1 MTRVRHVY
9 ECPVRW
15 ADLDMLNHVNNVTYV
30 DYLQEA
36 RVDMLR
42 THAPDT
48 RAHDLAG
55 SPTEGLVVVSHD
67 ITYLAPIAPRTAPI
81 AIEVWVTEVRAA
93 TVTMAYEIFDEPSD
107 GGERVVHARAQTVLT
122 PFVFA
127 EERPRR
133 LTAAEKDALSVF
145 LEESP
150 SPRPERSEPR
160 HLEAGHY
167 PLHVRFSDVDVYGHV
182 NNVKYFEY
190 FQEARIPVVERISA
204 GEDHSGV
211 GVVVARKEVDYL
223 RPIHFRAEPYD
234 VWSWVSRVGSRS
246 VTVESEIRDGDTLL
260 SRAKVVMVFFDPLTQ
275 RSATPPESLMTKLR
289 EFAALSA

>member
-1 MTRVRHVY
+1 MSVRHVY

-67 ITYLAPIAPRTAPI
+67 ITYLAPIAPRTEPVR
-81 AIEVWVTEVRAA
+81 IEVWVTEVRAA
-93 TVTMAYEIFDEPSD
+93 SVTMAYEIFDERED
-107 GGERVVHARAQTVLT
+107 GDRVVHARASTVLT

-133 LTAAEKDALSVF
+133 LTPAEREALSVF
-145 LEESP
+145 LEEAP
-150 SPRPERSEPR
+150 TPKLDGTEPR
-160 HLEAGHY
+160 HLAAGHY
-167 PLHVRFSDVDVYGHV
+167 DLHVRFSDVDVYGHV

-190 FQEARIPVVERISA
+190 FQEARIPLVARISE

-211 GVVVARKEVDYL
+211 DVVIARMQVDYL
-223 RPIHFRAEPYD
+223 RPIRFRAEPYD
-234 VWSWVSRVGSRS
+234 VWSWVSHVGTRS
-246 VTVESEIRDGDTLL
+246 VTIESEICDGEDVL
-260 SRAKVVMVFFDPLTQ
+260 SRAKVVMVFFDPVTQ
-275 RSATPPESLMTKLR
+275 RSAAPPESLMARLR
-289 EFAALSA
+289 EFAALEA

>member
-1 MTRVRHVY
+1 MRHVY

-42 THAPDT
+42 THAPDA

-67 ITYLAPIAPRTAPI
+67 IAYLAPIAPRTVPVK
-81 AIEVWVTEVRAA
+81 IEVWVTEIRAA
-93 TVTMAYEIFDEPSD
+93 SVTMAYEIFDETESGD
-107 GGERVVHARAQTVLT
+107 RVVHARASTVLT

-133 LTAAEKDALSVF
+133 LREDEKEALAQF
-145 LEESP
+145 LEEAP
-150 SPRPERSEPR
+150 TAVLERGTPR
-160 HLEAGHY
+160 HLADGHY
-167 PLHVRFSDVDVYGHV
+167 TLHVRFSDVDVYGHV

-190 FQEARIPVVERISA
+190 FQEARIPVMDRISA
-204 GEDHSGV
+204 GEDNAGV
-211 GVVVARKEVDYL
+211 GIVIARKQVDYV
-223 RPIHFRAEPYD
+223 RPIRFRAKPYD
-234 VWSWVSRVGSRS
+234 VWSWVSHVGRRS
-246 VTVESEIRDGDTLL
+246 VTVESEICDGDTLL
-260 SRAKVVMVFFDPLTQ
+260 SRAKVVMVFFDPHTQ
-275 RSATPPESLMTKLR
+275 RSAEPPAALMDRLR
-289 EFAALSA
+289 EFEALEA

>member
-1 MTRVRHVY
+1 MRHLY

-48 RAHDLAG
+48 RAHDLVG

-67 ITYLAPIAPRTAPI
+67 ISYLAPIAPRTEPVS
-81 AIEVWVTEVRAA
+81 IEVWVTEVRVA
-93 TVTMAYEIFDEPSD
+93 TVTMAYEIFDALG
-107 GGERVVHARAQTVLT
+107 GGERRVYARATTVLT

-133 LTAAEKDALSVF
+133 LRASERDALSLF
-145 LEESP
+145 LEEAPTSAL
-150 SPRPERSEPR
+150 EASEPR
-160 HLEAGHY
+160 QLADGHY
-167 PLHVRFSDVDVYGHV
+167 ALHVRFSDVDVYGHV

-190 FQEARIPVVERISA
+190 FQEARIPVVERISR
-204 GEDHSGV
+204 GEDHSRA
-211 GVVVARKEVDYL
+211 GVVIARKQVEYV

-234 VWSWVSRVGSRS
+234 VWSWVSHVGSRS
-246 VTVESEIRDGDTLL
+246 VTVESEIRDGEAVL
-260 SRAKVVMVFFDPLTQ
+260 SRAKVVMVFFDPVTQ
-275 RSATPPESLMTKLR
+275 RSTAPPESLLKRLR
-289 EFAALSA
+289 EFAAREA

>member
-1 MTRVRHVY
+1 MRHVY

-48 RAHDLAG
+48 RSHDLAG

-67 ITYLAPIAPRTAPI
+67 ITYLAPIAPRTRPI
-81 AIEVWVTEVRAA
+81 SIEVWVTEVRAA
-93 TVTMAYEIFDEPSD
+93 SVTMAYEIFDALPD
-107 GGERVVHARAQTVLT
+107 GDRVVHARATTVLT

-127 EERPRR
+127 DERPRR
-133 LTAAEKDALSVF
+133 LSADEKAALAQFMEAGPAV
-145 LEESP
+145 E
-150 SPRPERSEPR
+150 RTRSEPR
-160 HLEAGHY
+160 HLTTGHY

-190 FQEARIPVVERISA
+190 YQEARIPVVERISN
-204 GEDHSGV
+204 GEQHSV

-223 RPIHFRAEPYD
+223 RPIRFRAEPYD
-234 VWSWVSRVGSRS
+234 VYSWISHVGRRS
-246 VTVESEIRDGDTLL
+246 VTVESEICDGDVAL
-260 SRAKVVMVFFDPLTQ
+260 SRAKVVMVFFDPIAQ
-275 RSATPPESLMTKLR
+275 RSAAPPESLMARLR
-289 EFAALSA
+289 QFAELTA

>member
-1 MTRVRHVY
+1 MRHVY

-67 ITYLAPIAPRTAPI
+67 ITYLAPIAPRSEPVK
-81 AIEVWVTEVRAA
+81 IEVWVTELRAA
-93 TVTMAYEIFDEPSD
+93 TVTMAYEIFDDLE
-107 GGERVVHARAQTVLT
+107 GGDRVVYARASTVLT

-133 LTAAEKDALSVF
+133 LRPAERDALSAF
-145 LEESP
+145 LEEAP
-150 SPRPERSEPR
+150 TPALERSEPR
-160 HLEAGHY
+160 QLEQGHY

-190 FQEARIPVVERISA
+190 FQEARIPLVERISA
-204 GEDHSGV
+204 GEDRSGV
-211 GVVVARKEVDYL
+211 GVVVARKQVEYL
-223 RPIHFRAEPYD
+223 RPVHFRAEPYD
-234 VWSWVSRVGSRS
+234 VWSWVSHVGSRS
-246 VTVESEIRDGDTLL
+246 VTIESDIRDGDTVL
-260 SRAKVVMVFFDPLTQ
+260 SRAKVVMVFFDPATQ
-275 RSATPPESLMTKLR
+275 RSAVPPEWLMTRLR
-289 EFAALSA
+289 EFAALEG

>member
-1 MTRVRHVY
+1 MPVRHLY

-42 THAPDT
+42 THEPDT
-48 RAHDLAG
+48 RAHDLVG

-67 ITYLAPIAPRTAPI
+67 ITYMAPIAPRSKPVS
-81 AIEVWVTEVRAA
+81 IEVWVTEVRAA
-93 TVTMAYEIFDEPSD
+93 TVTMAYEIFDEVE
-107 GGERVVHARAQTVLT
+107 GGERQVYARASTVLT

-133 LTAAEKDALSVF
+133 LTPSERDALTVF
-145 LEESP
+145 LEEAP
-150 SPRPERSEPR
+150 TPVLEGAEPR
-160 HLEAGHY
+160 HLAAGHY
-167 PLHVRFSDVDVYGHV
+167 DLHVRFSDVDVYGHV

-190 FQEARIPVVERISA
+190 FQEARIPVVDRISG

-211 GVVVARKEVDYL
+211 GVVIARKQVDYL
-223 RPIHFRAEPYD
+223 RPIRFRAEPYD
-234 VWSWVSRVGSRS
+234 VWSWVSHVGSRS
-246 VTVESEIRDGDTLL
+246 VTIESEITDGPTVL
-260 SRAKVVMVFFDPLTQ
+260 SRAKVVMVFFDPRTQ
-275 RSATPPESLMTKLR
+275 RSTEPPASLMARLR
-289 EFAALSA
+289 DFAALEA